1 MIEPTNLPALL
12 VCPLCYL
19 HANTVRGLSSPHM
32 VSWLFF
38 SVLQWKFKCPG
49 EEGWFIGRS
58 DRRVKTFVPWFRLTL
73 FTMGHFILN
82 SFSLTTQQ
90 NRIYRLPD
98 TIRTRASDV
107 TWEVGRINLLNC
119 LFISPESL
127 GSLCL
132 VWEWSIYV
140 VVMNVIFIR
149 WWGEGRGERCYDCGQ
164 QTLSVDWIS
173 ILIPSD
179 RTHSS
184 PLLPTLTLILCRN
197 VTWVRSEEWGWS
209 GSPGRRFCWP
219 IRWSDG
225 QTDAQ

>member
-1 MIEPTNLPALL
+1 MSGGGGVIYRKVRQESKNICSL
-12 VCPLCYL
+12 VQV
-19 HANTVRGLSSPHM
+19 N
-32 VSWLFF
+32 
-38 SVLQWKFKCPG
+38 
-49 EEGWFIGRS
+49 
-58 DRRVKTFVPWFRLTL
+58 FVYN
-73 FTMGHFILN
+73 GHFILN

-149 WWGEGRGERCYDCGQ
+149 WGGEGGGRGVMIVGSRHSVWTEYLSWYH
-164 QTLSVDWIS
+164 QTGDTRVLSCPPW
-173 ILIPSD
+173 L
-179 RTHSS
+179 SS
-184 PLLPTLTLILCRN
+184 SAGMSPG
-197 VTWVRSEEWGWS
+197 WGARSEAGL
-209 GSPGRRFCWP
+209 GLQAGGRRFCWP